1 MKHVLEKE
9 FVTVP
14 FHLDL
19 LVSQVILKNDI
30 MTSYERI
37 VELNKYNILLSR
49 SSLRFLP
56 FFNSYIKRLRR

>member
-19 LVSQVILKNDI
+19 PVSQVILKNDI

-37 VELNKYNILLSR
+37 VELNK
-49 SSLRFLP
+49 
-56 FFNSYIKRLRR
+56 